1 MTVDLSCRNFKDVK
15 SEDMK
20 YFKRLDFINVSENE
34 LNLGMF
40 SCFPNLHEIILSYN
54 RMKSLGDIKG
64 TLSNNIQVYLFYFRN

>member
-64 TLSNNIQVYLFYFRN
+64 KLSYNVQVYLFYFRN